1 MAHMWPWILLCFELV
16 GVFGQWSISRGRWW
30 GFVVVLLHSW
40 PWCVFSVVTG
50 QPGFLAM
57 FVLWQ
62 IVNGAGAVRWYRNR
76 TRTL

>member
-1 MAHMWPWILLCFELV
+1 MWPWILLCFELV

-62 IVNGAGAVRWYRNR
+62 IVNGAGAFRWYRNR

>member
-16 GVFGQWSISRGRWW
+16 GVFGQWSISRGHWW

-40 PWCVFSVVTG
+40 PWCVYSVVTG

-76 TRTL
+76 TRTV